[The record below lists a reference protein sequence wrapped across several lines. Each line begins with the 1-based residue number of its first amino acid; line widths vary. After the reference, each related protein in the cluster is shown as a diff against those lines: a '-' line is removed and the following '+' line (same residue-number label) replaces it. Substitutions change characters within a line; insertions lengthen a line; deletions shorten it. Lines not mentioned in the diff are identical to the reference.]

1 MIKRFVWFVGG
12 AAAGVA
18 GTLAAGRRVK
28 RRVSSLA
35 PVRLARGTGE
45 RVRQRI
51 DQVGEVMNDGRRAMR
66 NREAELK
73 ARLEGRATALSDI
86 DRPVTDDDA
95 LLVDGEPI
103 EPGRVVVLRDV
114 TDPGT
119 SRRRR

>member
-51 DQVGEVMNDGRRAMR
+51 DHVGEVMNDGRRAMR